1 MIAVVIFCLRH
12 AARIHGYRVTYI
24 PSMTAYTEGITPT
37 APVKWR
43 CLDGAVGVFWE
54 ASCKIGAKGYYVSP
68 DPRLMIFFNDISSQF
83 LMTNHGDGAAR
94 DLRSMSRA
102 IYVPAGVPMWTSA
115 CADHRFSHLDV
126 HIHRERL
133 LKFLTPSLGSSAAK
147 TALQRPVEKQDV
159 GAIEMLAGLLVD
171 EVANP
176 SKHPVYAESLVGSL
190 VTGLLDIPADAED
203 DWKYKLSQAQM
214 SKLTAR
220 SSAEGGLRLTVA
232 EMACSVGLSESWFNK
247 VFKNTTGQTPLQ
259 WQLARRVELAQQI
272 MLESEMTVTDVA
284 AKLGFSDQAHL
295 TKTFRQ
301 VVGDT
306 PASWR
311 RIHKVR

>member
-1 MIAVVIFCLRH
+1 MS
-12 AARIHGYRVTYI
+12 YI
-24 PSMTAYTEGITPT
+24 PSMTASTQGITPT

-54 ASCKIGAKGYYVSP
+54 ASCKVGAKGYYVST
-68 DPRLMIFFNDISSQF
+68 DPRVMIFFNDISAQF
-83 LMTNHGDGAAR
+83 SMSNQSEGAGR
-94 DLRSMSRA
+94 DLRAMSRA

-126 HIHRERL
+126 HIHRDRL
-133 LKFLTPSLGSSAAK
+133 LKFLTPSLGTSAAR
-147 TALQRPVEKQDV
+147 TALMRPVETQDI
-159 GAIEMLAGLLVD
+159 GAVETLAGLLVE
-171 EVANP
+171 EVSTP
-176 SKHPVYAESLVGSL
+176 SKHPIYSESLVGSL
-190 VTGLLDIPADAED
+190 VTGLLDIPADD
-203 DWKYKLSQAQM
+203 DAWKYKLSQAQM
-214 SKLTAR
+214 NKLVAR
-220 SSAEGGLRLTVA
+220 SATDGGLKLTVA
-232 EMACSVGLSESWFNK
+232 EMATVVGLSESWFNK

-259 WQLARRVELAQQI
+259 WQLGRRVELAQQI

-284 AKLGFSDQAHL
+284 ARLGFTDQAHL

-311 RIHKVR
+311 RMHKVR